1 MKFREVLTEAV
12 GDMTLHGY
20 DNQSRLEYWVQRLRE
35 AAQTDLPSPK
45 VLEQRMKRAMETIY
59 KRVTSKTALKRR
71 HPQVSLSTLQW
82 IEPKLRPE
90 LTKRILASTQLI
102 KLNRQQAI
110 EKTLQRF
117 SGWATSVPDGGSK
130 VVERAEV
137 KADIEKPLKQQK
149 YEERRL
155 DIDQG
160 HKLMASIDAVIAEQ
174 TDAIAGMWRSH
185 WRQTNYDYREDHKE
199 RDQKVYAIRGN
210 WAMEKGL
217 MNKGAGYLDEMT
229 QAGEEPFCRCYVVYF
244 QNLRDLPDA
253 MVTAKG
259 RKLLEKTRIR

>member
-1 MKFREVLTEAV
+1 MKFREVLTSAV
-12 GDMTLHGY
+12 GDMILHGY
-20 DNQSRLEYWVQRLRE
+20 DNQERLEYWTQKLRE
-35 AAQTDLPSPK
+35 AAQADLPSPK

-71 HPQVSLSTLQW
+71 HPQVSLFTLKQ

-117 SGWATSVPDGGSK
+117 SGWATSIPEGGSK

-185 WRQTNYDYREDHKE
+185 WRQANYDYREDHKE

-244 QNLRDLPDA
+244 QNLRDLPDD
-253 MVTAKG
+253 MLTAKG
-259 RKLLEKTRIR
+259 RKLLDETRIR

>member
-35 AAQTDLPSPK
+35 AAQADLPSPK

-71 HPQVSLSTLQW
+71 HLQVSLFTLKQ

-117 SGWATSVPDGGSK
+117 SGWATSVPEGGSK

-185 WRQTNYDYREDHKE
+185 WRQANYDYREDHKE

-244 QNLRDLPDA
+244 QNLRDLPDDLL
-253 MVTAKG
+253 TAKG
-259 RKLLEKTRIR
+259 RKLLEETRIR

>member
-35 AAQTDLPSPK
+35 AAQADLPSPK

-71 HPQVSLSTLQW
+71 HPQVSLFTLKQ
-82 IEPKLRPE
+82 IEPQLRPE

-117 SGWATSVPDGGSK
+117 SGWATSIPEGGSK

-155 DIDQG
+155 GIDQG

-185 WRQTNYDYREDHKE
+185 WRQANYDYREDHKE

-244 QNLRDLPDA
+244 QNLRDLPDD
-253 MVTAKG
+253 MLTAKG
-259 RKLLEKTRIR
+259 RKLLEETRIR